1 MPIRTLLLVF
11 TLLLDCRILLA
22 NQHLTPSGTIPLP
35 GRGLVLAWAP
45 DGRTI
50 AVGGHMIDK
59 ARRNMRYDTKLYDV
73 ATGAYL
79 KAFGSHYWW
88 VLALDW
94 AVNPYLGEVIADA
107 GDDHSCKV
115 WHPSGRGTL
124 YTERGQYRVEDGA
137 LPGIRAISSAG
148 LLGINGTMLALHFSP
163 DGKWLAGANRDR
175 AVRIWQLAPGPHRFR
190 IVKMFYDYDGGNVT
204 SVRWSPDGRSLAVGD
219 RRGRVLVRAFDP
231 AHDLWDDATVEDFQK
246 VAWRG
251 IPYWMKTHLDA
262 VTKDPIWMDDGHKVV
277 WNVRWSPDG
286 RRLAA
291 VGTDGT
297 LNVYDASSGDIVRRE
312 HTKALYGL
320 DWSPDGR
327 LLAAGSADHQIYV
340 YDAADGTPYDTLVG
354 HDDLVTAV
362 AWSPDGRTLAS
373 TAGGQLHSPALTS
386 VVLGPDM
393 NVRLWARE

>member
-1 MPIRTLLLVF
+1 V
-11 TLLLDCRILLA
+11 
-22 NQHLTPSGTIPLP
+22 
-35 GRGLVLAWAP
+35 
-45 DGRTI
+45 
-50 AVGGHMIDK
+50 
-59 ARRNMRYDTKLYDV
+59 
-73 ATGAYL
+73 
-79 KAFGSHYWW
+79 
-88 VLALDW
+88 
-94 AVNPYLGEVIADA
+94 
-107 GDDHSCKV
+107 
-115 WHPSGRGTL
+115 
-124 YTERGQYRVEDGA
+124 RGQYRVEDGA
-137 LPGIRAISSAG
+137 LPGVRAISSAG

-175 AVRIWQLAPGPHRFR
+175 AVRIWQLAPGTNRFR

-204 SVRWSPDGRSLAVGD
+204 SVRWSPDGRFLAVGD

-231 AHDLWDDATVEDFQK
+231 AHDLWDDATIEDFQN
-246 VAWRG
+246 VPWRG

-262 VTKDPIWMDDGHKVV
+262 VSKDPVWMDDGHKVV

-286 RRLAA
+286 GRLAA

-297 LNVYDASSGDIVRRE
+297 LSVYDAQTGHVVHRE
-312 HTKALYGL
+312 HAKPLYGL

-327 LLAAGSADHQIYV
+327 LLAAGSGDHQIYV